1 MNDKYPYGIDKVNGS
16 APSYMHDYLS
26 KSNPEVKT
34 NQNIEALNR
43 LFDEANY
50 GDDTLEEFS
59 LDHQANSNFGF
70 NSSSKSQDSSFYNEP
85 SKFFENDIEDPLDK
99 TMEINSVNLP
109 EVKKLLAE
117 LHEIYDEPSDEEKVA
132 SEGQSQSKGRTLTK
146 ATKQGIAFSNGSMT
160 RTFLDCVVLC
170 FITASMGFGMFMYIF
185 SQL

>member
-1 MNDKYPYGIDKVNGS
+1 MNDKFPYDINKMQS
-16 APSYMHDYLS
+16 SYKHDYLTE
-26 KSNPEVKT
+26 SNPEIKT

-50 GDDTLEEFS
+50 KDDTLEEFS
-59 LDHQANSNFGF
+59 LDHQANFNF
-70 NSSSKSQDSSFYNEP
+70 NSSSKNHDSSFYNEP
-85 SKFFENDIEDPLDK
+85 KTFSEDDEDDPLSK

-109 EVKKLLAE
+109 EVKKLLEE
-117 LHEIYDEPSDEEKVA
+117 LHEIYDEPNEEEKTA
-132 SEGQSQSKGRTLTK
+132 GESQHKGKTLTK
-146 ATKQGIAFSNGSMT
+146 ATKQGIAFSNGNMT

>member
-1 MNDKYPYGIDKVNGS
+1 MNDKYPYDIDSINGS
-16 APSYMHDYLS
+16 TPSYKHDYLS
-26 KSNPEVKT
+26 ETNPEVKT

-59 LDHQANSNFGF
+59 LNNQANSNLSF
-70 NSSSKSQDSSFYNEP
+70 NNPSKNQDSSFYDEP
-85 SKFFENDIEDPLDK
+85 SKSFEDDDNDPLDK

-117 LHEIYDEPSDEEKVA
+117 LHEIYDEPSEEEKVA
-132 SEGQSQSKGRTLTK
+132 NEGQSQSKGRTLTK

-185 SQL
+185 SQI